1 MNSENMRANH
11 FILLTLVL
19 AAGPGPAAPAQT
31 PPNPTPDQLIQ
42 IMRSQPAVDVAAPV
56 TATAAFDPPL
66 VRPGEKSILRVTFG
80 ATEVSVSAPEKI
92 SAPAPLKLQRSVSG
106 QSMQPTGGAMR
117 IFSTFNY
124 DARATRPGLFVV
136 PEFRVEV
143 YGKPVVVPATQL
155 EVKAAL
161 PEPHEPVRQLSV
173 ETSATNVFVGETFN
187 VSVRLAATSANGV
200 EGVSQLQINGDGF
213 IVDKNAVRQSIQSL
227 ETNGRKVP
235 TFIYETSL
243 TPISAGPLAL
253 SAQGFT
259 AGMQFSGPITLT
271 GQVSISGG
279 PPKYLLLEADPV
291 TINVQPLPTEKE
303 LPGFTGAI
311 GSYSSD
317 PPMLTTNRLT
327 VGEPVTLTVI
337 IHGQKN
343 LNRINPPLPPRAPGW
358 QIFPAV
364 RGGIIAGVGTNH
376 PNASFKYTLIPLSA
390 AAHATPAIPFSCFDP
405 EQGRFVDLTIP
416 PVPVTVIADSTI
428 TNAEGEVMQ
437 SDNISGAEK
446 ATGLSRLAKTPGHT
460 AGSLVP
466 LQLRAWFPLVQLLP
480 VFGFCGLWFWD
491 RRRRFFEQHPDIVR
505 RRQARRALR
514 RALRSLEQS
523 AITGDT
529 AGFICSTI
537 NALQIV
543 SAPHYPAEPRAL
555 VCSDVLE
562 ILSPT
567 ERKGK
572 PGETVRRFFAA
583 ADAAAFA
590 SGAGTTS
597 ELLAEK
603 SAVKEILAALEARL

>member
-1 MNSENMRANH
+1 MRANQL
-11 FILLTLVL
+11 ILLTLVL
-19 AAGPGPAAPAQT
+19 ATGPGPAAPAQT
-31 PPNPTPDQLIQ
+31 PPNPTPDQLMQ

-66 VRPGEKSILRVTFG
+66 VRLGEKSIYRVTFS
-80 ATEVSVSAPEKI
+80 ATEVSVSAPEKV

-106 QSMQPTGGAMR
+106 QSMQPAGGAMR

-124 DARATRPGLFVV
+124 DARATQPGVFVV
-136 PEFRVEV
+136 PEFTVEV

-155 EVKAAL
+155 EVKATL
-161 PEPHEPVRQLSV
+161 SEPHEPVRQLSI
-173 ETSATNVFVGETFN
+173 ETSETNVFVGETFN
-187 VSVRLAATSANGV
+187 VSVRLAATTANGV

-213 IVDKNAVRQSIQSL
+213 IVDKNAVRQSIQTL
-227 ETNGRKVP
+227 ETKGRKVP
-235 TFIYETSL
+235 TFIYETSI
-243 TPISAGPLAL
+243 TPISAGPLAV

-291 TINVQPLPTEKE
+291 TINVRPLPTEKE

-311 GSYSSD
+311 GSYDCD
-317 PPMLTTNRLT
+317 PPTLTTNRLS
-327 VGEPVTLTVI
+327 VGEPATLTVV

-364 RGGIIAGVGTNH
+364 RGGIVAGTGTNR
-376 PNASFKYTLIPLSA
+376 PNASFKYTLIPLSD
-390 AAHATPAIPFSCFDP
+390 AAHATPEIPFSCFDP
-405 EQGRFVDLTIP
+405 ARGQFVNLTIP
-416 PVPVTVIADSTI
+416 PVPVTVIAAVTT
-428 TNAEGEVMQ
+428 TNAEAELVI
-437 SDNISGAEK
+437 SENTSGAEK
-446 ATGLSRLAKTPGHT
+446 RAGLSRLAKNPAYT

-480 VFGFCGLWFWD
+480 VLGFCGLWFWD
-491 RRRRFFEQHPDIVR
+491 RRRRFLEQHPEIVR
-505 RRQARRALR
+505 RRMARRALR
-514 RALRSLEQS
+514 HARHSLEQS
-523 AITGDT
+523 AATGDA
-529 AGFICSTI
+529 AGFIRSAI

-555 VCSDVLE
+555 VCGDVLE

-567 ERKGK
+567 EREGK
-572 PGETVRRFFAA
+572 SGETVRRFFAA

-590 SGAGTTS
+590 SGAGTKNN
-597 ELLAEK
+597 LLAEK
-603 SAVKEILAALEARL
+603 SALKEILVTLEARL